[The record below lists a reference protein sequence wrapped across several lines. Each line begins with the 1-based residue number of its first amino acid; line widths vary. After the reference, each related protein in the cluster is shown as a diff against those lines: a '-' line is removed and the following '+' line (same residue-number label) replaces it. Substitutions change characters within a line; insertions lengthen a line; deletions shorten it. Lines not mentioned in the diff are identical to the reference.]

1 LVYHVVAV
9 GVIDGAAVDA
19 TENDAKAVAANGA
32 ETGAEAVAES
42 DAKTNAATAIT
53 ITNDDN
59 IDAITNIKNSTNNP
73 IVLIHN

>member
-1 LVYHVVAV
+1 MVYHVVAV
-9 GVIDGAAVDA
+9 GVIDGAAVVA

-32 ETGAEAVAES
+32 ETGAEAVAEN